1 VRRIRRN
8 APVGSA
14 LPRLAVDSSMERSIR
29 FVAQDSQGQCYLWAM
44 RWGDAGYSC
53 RSTRLTA
60 YEAETLY
67 RMLYEDEVIVS
78 RSSCDVFGV
87 EDPSPR
93 HASFAREENAQQFF
107 VTDRDA
113 DLRRWAA
120 VMFRGIRE
128 AEPS

>member
-1 VRRIRRN
+1 MKRLRRN
-8 APVGSA
+8 APARSA

-67 RMLYEDEVIVS
+67 RMLYEDDAIVS
-78 RSSCDVFGV
+78 RRSCDIFGA
-87 EDPSPR
+87 EDPAPR
-93 HASFAREENAQQFF
+93 RASFAREENAQQFF

-120 VMFRGIRE
+120 VMFRSIRE